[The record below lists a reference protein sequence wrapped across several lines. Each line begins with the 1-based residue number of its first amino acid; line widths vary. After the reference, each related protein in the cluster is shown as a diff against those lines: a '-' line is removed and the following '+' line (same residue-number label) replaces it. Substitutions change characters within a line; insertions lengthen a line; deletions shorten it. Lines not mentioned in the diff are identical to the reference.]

1 MELIRTGCP
10 PGIAACSACSGFK
23 AKIEVPEGEP
33 EGAQRCLPVFNAD
46 GESRR
51 CPQTPQEVTQPS
63 YVRPRVTGPAVAAP
77 PGARWARRPLTGRG
91 TGVPAGL
98 NELVNGVFTSNFP

>member
-63 YVRPRVTGPAVAAP
+63 YVPTAGDRPGGPCRPVGPATVDRP
-77 PGARWARRPLTGRG
+77 WA
-91 TGVPAGL
+91 GVPAGL
-98 NELVNGVFTSNFP
+98 NGCERRVHSNFP